1 MLFNGL
7 YLQENDSN
15 QKSFK
20 VSAGDVFFFICFI
33 FIQEEIEGIWQSA
46 SLISY

>member
-1 MLFNGL
+1 MDFIRRK
-7 YLQENDSN
+7 NDK

-20 VSAGDVFFFICFI
+20 VSAADVFFFFPFI
-33 FIQEEIEGIWQSA
+33 FTQKEIEGIWQSA